1 MEIAMQLVNRIQG
14 AAADLLLW
22 KQSTEMCSREAHEFM
37 NALMFGWLVLLI
49 FSVWLY
55 HRINHP
61 KSKKNAHH
69 APVGSDKKAP
79 ELTAN
84 SL

>member
-1 MEIAMQLVNRIQG
+1 MEIAMQLMNHIQG
-14 AAADLLLW
+14 AAGELLLW

-37 NALMFGWLVLLI
+37 YTLMFGWLVLLI

-55 HRINHP
+55 RRINP
-61 KSKKNAHH
+61 SKSKKNAHH
-69 APVGSDKKAP
+69 ALVVGEQKAP